1 MKISVLGAGC
11 IGGSIAL
18 KLNEKHRVLAFD
30 QSEDVTKALEERDVR
45 TALRQEDLFDTDLLI
60 LALPMAV
67 EERFLKETEF
77 TGKILDVASVKTP
90 FMEIAKER
98 GLNFIGGHPM
108 AGNERKGKAGWD
120 PEMFSGRIFFLCS
133 PDEKKD
139 DVVEGVVRDLG
150 SRPVWIDYREHD
162 RIVAAVSHVQYLISL
177 SARFTGKPYEEYAGP
192 GYQSNTRLSRQ
203 NMEMALDMIRYNK
216 ENILKY
222 LENTRNFLNTLYNFI
237 EKEDFESLKKIIKEV
252 VA

>member
-1 MKISVLGAGC
+1 MRISVLGAGC

-30 QSEDVTKALEERDVR
+30 QSRDVIRALEERGIKVVSK
-45 TALRQEDLFDTDLLI
+45 QEELFDTDLLI
-60 LALPMAV
+60 LALPMAA
-67 EERFLKETEF
+67 EERFLRETEF

-120 PEMFSGRIFFLCS
+120 PEMFIGRIFFLCS
-133 PDEKKD
+133 PDGKED
-139 DVVEGVVRDLG
+139 DVVEGVVEDLG

-162 RIVAAVSHVQYLISL
+162 KIVAAVSHVQYLISL
-177 SARFTGKPYEEYAGP
+177 SARFMGKPFEEYAGP

-203 NMEMALDMIRYNK
+203 NMEMAMDMIRYNK

-222 LENTRNFLNTLYNFI
+222 LENARNFLNTLYNLI
-237 EKEDFESLKKIIKEV
+237 EREDFESLKKIIKEV